1 MNRIKY
7 AEQLYALISMCLG
20 CAFIV
25 FGLLS
30 FIGILQPTSTSIV
43 QSQRNIGIVFSVLGV
58 AFLIAQAIFTALAS
72 AKKKSYYE
80 LISNGIKVNGI
91 VEKVYMQKFLQ
102 YGKKS
107 PYRVLYSYTYG
118 GKIYHH
124 KSHLLWDKPYM
135 KETDSIA
142 VYINDQANFPV
153 VDSWKSKR
161 NKFIGIQLIVLCYLK
176 VTWYDMFR
184 SASCCYNIVTAMN
197 QTSRAEKRK

>member
-102 YGKKS
+102 YGKS
-107 PYRVLYSYTYG
+107 PRTEFFTAIHTEGRFIITKAISY
-118 GKIYHH
+118 
-124 KSHLLWDKPYM
+124 
-135 KETDSIA
+135 
-142 VYINDQANFPV
+142 
-153 VDSWKSKR
+153 
-161 NKFIGIQLIVLCYLK
+161 GI
-176 VTWYDMFR
+176 
-184 SASCCYNIVTAMN
+184 
-197 QTSRAEKRK
+197 SRI

>member
-142 VYINDQANFPV
+142 VYINC
-153 VDSWKSKR
+153 
-161 NKFIGIQLIVLCYLK
+161 LLY
-176 VTWYDMFR
+176 
-184 SASCCYNIVTAMN
+184 
-197 QTSRAEKRK
+197 TSPSPRDTR

>member
-30 FIGILQPTSTSIV
+30 FIGILQPTSASIV
-43 QSQRNIGIVFSVLGV
+43 QSQRNI
-58 AFLIAQAIFTALAS
+58 
-72 AKKKSYYE
+72 
-80 LISNGIKVNGI
+80 GI

-142 VYINDQANFPV
+142 VYIND
-153 VDSWKSKR
+153 SEKSA
-161 NKFIGIQLIVLCYLK
+161 IQL
-176 VTWYDMFR
+176 
-184 SASCCYNIVTAMN
+184 
-197 QTSRAEKRK
+197 

>member
-107 PYRVLYSYTYG
+107 RTEFFTAIHTEGRFIITKAISY
-118 GKIYHH
+118 
-124 KSHLLWDKPYM
+124 
-135 KETDSIA
+135 
-142 VYINDQANFPV
+142 
-153 VDSWKSKR
+153 
-161 NKFIGIQLIVLCYLK
+161 GI
-176 VTWYDMFR
+176 
-184 SASCCYNIVTAMN
+184 
-197 QTSRAEKRK
+197 SRI

>member
-1 MNRIKY
+1 M
-7 AEQLYALISMCLG
+7 LLFL
-20 CAFIV
+20 CAQAV
-25 FGLLS
+25 LLS
-30 FIGILQPTSTSIV
+30 FLVCLVLLEYYSLHQRQQSKVKGIL
-43 QSQRNIGIVFSVLGV
+43 GLFFSVLGV

-142 VYINDQANFPV
+142 VYIND
-153 VDSWKSKR
+153 SEKSA
-161 NKFIGIQLIVLCYLK
+161 IQLQGVFQLYPQFIALN
-176 VTWYDMFR
+176 F
-184 SASCCYNIVTAMN
+184 N
-197 QTSRAEKRK
+197 

>member
-91 VEKVYMQKFLQ
+91 VE
-102 YGKKS
+102 
-107 PYRVLYSYTYG
+107 RVLYSYTYG

-142 VYINDQANFPV
+142 VYIND
-153 VDSWKSKR
+153 SEKSA
-161 NKFIGIQLIVLCYLK
+161 IQL
-176 VTWYDMFR
+176 
-184 SASCCYNIVTAMN
+184 
-197 QTSRAEKRK
+197 

>member
-124 KSHLLWDKPYM
+124 KSHLLWDKPYTPM
-135 KETDSIA
+135 AADSSLSRWCRSPA
-142 VYINDQANFPV
+142 TP
-153 VDSWKSKR
+153 
-161 NKFIGIQLIVLCYLK
+161 FIWSL
-176 VTWYDMFR
+176 
-184 SASCCYNIVTAMN
+184 TAMPRG
-197 QTSRAEKRK
+197 SRPFIS

>member
-30 FIGILQPTSTSIV
+30 FIGILQPTS
-43 QSQRNIGIVFSVLGV
+43 
-58 AFLIAQAIFTALAS
+58 AS
-72 AKKKSYYE
+72 KKKSYYE

-142 VYINDQANFPV
+142 VYIND
-153 VDSWKSKR
+153 SEKSA
-161 NKFIGIQLIVLCYLK
+161 IQL
-176 VTWYDMFR
+176 
-184 SASCCYNIVTAMN
+184 
-197 QTSRAEKRK
+197 

>member
-58 AFLIAQAIFTALAS
+58 AFLIAQAIFTVLAS
-72 AKKKSYYE
+72 AKRKSYCE

-91 VEKVYMQKFLQ
+91 VEKVYMQSF
-102 YGKKS
+102 YNMGKS
-107 PYRVLYSYTYG
+107 PRTEFFTAIHTEGRFIITKAISY
-118 GKIYHH
+118 
-124 KSHLLWDKPYM
+124 
-135 KETDSIA
+135 
-142 VYINDQANFPV
+142 
-153 VDSWKSKR
+153 
-161 NKFIGIQLIVLCYLK
+161 GI
-176 VTWYDMFR
+176 
-184 SASCCYNIVTAMN
+184 
-197 QTSRAEKRK
+197 SRI

>member
-43 QSQRNIGIVFSVLGV
+43 QSQRNIGIVFLYLVSL
-58 AFLIAQAIFTALAS
+58 FNCTSNFTALAS

-142 VYINDQANFPV
+142 VYIND
-153 VDSWKSKR
+153 SEKSA
-161 NKFIGIQLIVLCYLK
+161 IQL
-176 VTWYDMFR
+176 
-184 SASCCYNIVTAMN
+184 
-197 QTSRAEKRK
+197 

>member
-30 FIGILQPTSTSIV
+30 FIGILQPTSASIV
-43 QSQRNIGIVFSVLGV
+43 QSQRHIGIVFSVLGV
-58 AFLIAQAIFTALAS
+58 AFLIAQAIFTVLAS
-72 AKKKSYYE
+72 AKRKSYCE

-135 KETDSIA
+135 KETDSNA
-142 VYINDQANFPV
+142 VYIND
-153 VDSWKSKR
+153 SEKSA
-161 NKFIGIQLIVLCYLK
+161 IQL
-176 VTWYDMFR
+176 
-184 SASCCYNIVTAMN
+184 
-197 QTSRAEKRK
+197 

>member
-80 LISNGIKVNGI
+80 LISNGIKVN
-91 VEKVYMQKFLQ
+91 MQKFLQ

-142 VYINDQANFPV
+142 VYIND
-153 VDSWKSKR
+153 SEKSA
-161 NKFIGIQLIVLCYLK
+161 IQL
-176 VTWYDMFR
+176 
-184 SASCCYNIVTAMN
+184 
-197 QTSRAEKRK
+197 

>member
-124 KSHLLWDKPYM
+124 KKPSLM
-135 KETDSIA
+135 
-142 VYINDQANFPV
+142 
-153 VDSWKSKR
+153 
-161 NKFIGIQLIVLCYLK
+161 G
-176 VTWYDMFR
+176 
-184 SASCCYNIVTAMN
+184 
-197 QTSRAEKRK
+197 

>member
-30 FIGILQPTSTSIV
+30 FIGILQPTSASIV

-58 AFLIAQAIFTALAS
+58 AFLIAQAIFTVLAS

-102 YGKKS
+102 YGKS
-107 PYRVLYSYTYG
+107 PRTEFFTAIHTEGRFIITKAISY
-118 GKIYHH
+118 
-124 KSHLLWDKPYM
+124 
-135 KETDSIA
+135 
-142 VYINDQANFPV
+142 
-153 VDSWKSKR
+153 
-161 NKFIGIQLIVLCYLK
+161 GI
-176 VTWYDMFR
+176 
-184 SASCCYNIVTAMN
+184 
-197 QTSRAEKRK
+197 SRI

>member
-91 VEKVYMQKFLQ
+91 VEKVIYAEVSTIWEKVPVQSSLQLYIRREDLSSQKPSLM
-102 YGKKS
+102 G
-107 PYRVLYSYTYG
+107 
-118 GKIYHH
+118 
-124 KSHLLWDKPYM
+124 
-135 KETDSIA
+135 
-142 VYINDQANFPV
+142 
-153 VDSWKSKR
+153 
-161 NKFIGIQLIVLCYLK
+161 
-176 VTWYDMFR
+176 
-184 SASCCYNIVTAMN
+184 
-197 QTSRAEKRK
+197 